1 MLRGMR
7 RHSPALPIACAA
19 LVIAALGGSA
29 VFAGTKIDG
38 HQVRTSSMPGNR
50 IVPGS
55 LPGNRLREGTIP
67 ASRLAPGSVTGAQ
80 VNAATLG
87 QVPSAVH
94 AEAADAAR
102 TANRA
107 TVAESAADATRV
119 NGYAAGCA
127 TGTRAFAGA
136 CWQTAHSA
144 TALDATAAAA
154 SCAAQGG
161 ELPAALA
168 LAAFA
173 QQPGIV
179 LAVGDEWSSDLM
191 NYTGV
196 DAYNVATV
204 SASRNL
210 AAAPS
215 TATRKFRCVIP
226 LVH

>member
-29 VFAGTKIDG
+29 VYAGTKLDG

-55 LPGNRLREGTIP
+55 LPGNRLRAGTIP

-94 AEAADAAR
+94 AESAETAR
-102 TANRA
+102 TATRA
-107 TVAESAADATRV
+107 TVAESAADAKRV
-119 NGYAAGCA
+119 NGYTAGCA
-127 TGTRAFAGA
+127 AGTRAFAGA
-136 CWQTAHSA
+136 CWQSAHSA
-144 TALDATAAAA
+144 TALDAPAAAA
-154 SCAAQGG
+154 SCATQGG
-161 ELPAALA
+161 ELPSALA

-179 LAVGDEWSSDLM
+179 LAVGDEWSGDLS
-191 NYTGV
+191 
-196 DAYNVATV
+196 TV
-204 SASRNL
+204 SGLNKYAVIAVSM
-210 AAAPS
+210 AGGISSETS

-226 LVH
+226 LVR